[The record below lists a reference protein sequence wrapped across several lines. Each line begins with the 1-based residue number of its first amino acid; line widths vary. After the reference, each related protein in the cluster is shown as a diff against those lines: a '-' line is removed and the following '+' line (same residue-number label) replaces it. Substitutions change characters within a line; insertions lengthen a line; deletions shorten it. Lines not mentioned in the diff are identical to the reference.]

1 MPVCACKDCR
11 ELKGGTPAPNRVSY
25 DLKEVKKD
33 CDYLTAT
40 KMRVE
45 GGNYNEKF
53 SLKTLLVCVFK
64 KQTKNSVDNIGLKF
78 SPT

>member
-1 MPVCACKDCR
+1 MSVCECKDCR

-45 GGNYNEKF
+45 GGDYDEN
-53 SLKTLLVCVFK
+53 
-64 KQTKNSVDNIGLKF
+64 TKNKQKVLYF
-78 SPT
+78 F

>member
-1 MPVCACKDCR
+1 MCKDCR

-53 SLKTLLVCVFK
+53 SLKTLKTNK
-64 KQTKNSVDNIGLKF
+64 KFCRVSGCGQSHCF
-78 SPT
+78 QR